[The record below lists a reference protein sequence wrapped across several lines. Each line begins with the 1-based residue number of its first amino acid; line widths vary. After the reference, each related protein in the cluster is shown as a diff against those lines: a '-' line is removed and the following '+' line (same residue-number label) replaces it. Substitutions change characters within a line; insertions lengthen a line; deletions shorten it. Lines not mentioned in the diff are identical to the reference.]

1 MPVYDNLLD
10 ALADLKKR
18 GFTTD
23 FNLTATHLQCNDT
36 GITLSPESFEIVEHY
51 RFEANTDPDD
61 ASVVYAIQAM
71 DGSIRG
77 TMVNAYGTYSDETSD
92 ELIQRLHIHE

>member
-1 MPVYDNLLD
+1 MPAYDNLLE

-23 FNLTATHLQCNDT
+23 FNLTASHLQCSLT
-36 GITLSPESFEIVEHY
+36 GLTLSPDAFEIVEHY

-61 ASVVYAIQAM
+61 ASVLYAIQAT
-71 DGSIRG
+71 DGSLRG
-77 TMVNAYGTYSDETSD
+77 TLVNAYGTYSDETSD
-92 ELIQRLHIHE
+92 ELIQRLQIHE